1 MGHSPNSDLPDVE
14 APEARLLASMG
25 HSFRTPL
32 NQILGFAELLSE
44 ELSGPLNDKQRSQ
57 ALGISRAGDRLLSV
71 VNDLLLFAELRAK
84 RVTTEGG
91 QSDIAEALRL
101 VQSTPDASEGA
112 AVTVESHDEAVSLCA
127 LDAEWL
133 GRLVDTLVGPA
144 RLLARPDRPVSVR
157 YGVGTSNPPSAW
169 LEVTSDFGDSSI
181 ATCATVDLVQFSTI
195 CEKLVHGTGVQLL
208 LANQIAASVGGSLTV
223 SVPDESDASYVVRCT
238 LPRSVPL
245 HESSGQAPVVV
256 GVS

>member
-1 MGHSPNSDLPDVE
+1 MGQSPSSDAPDVE

-57 ALGISRAGDRLLSV
+57 ASGIGRAGDRLLSV

-84 RVTTEGG
+84 RVSVEGG
-91 QSDIAEALRL
+91 QSDIAEALDL
-101 VQSTPDASEGA
+101 IQSTLCVSDGA
-112 AVTVESHDEAVSLCA
+112 PVTVKSHDEAMSLCV

-133 GRLVDTLVGPA
+133 GRLVHAVVGPA
-144 RLLARPDRPVSVR
+144 RLLARPDRPVAVR
-157 YGVGTSNPPSAW
+157 YGVGTSGPPSAW
-169 LEVTSDFGDSSI
+169 LEVTSDFGDGSI
-181 ATCATVDLVQFSTI
+181 ATAAAGDLVQFSTT

-208 LANQIAASVGGSLTV
+208 LANQIAESAGGSLTV
-223 SVPDESDASYVVRCT
+223 SVLADNDGSYVVRCT
-238 LPRSVPL
+238 LPRHTPVY
-245 HESSGQAPVVV
+245 EDSGRAAV
-256 GVS
+256 GAGAS